1 MDESIAISDKVI
13 SLLYTELNSILS
25 DLFLVIFNAL
35 ECIKNL
41 LRYLSFSETKHFKE
55 SLVT

>member
-41 LRYLSFSETKHFKE
+41 LRDLSFSETKHFKE

>member
-35 ECIKNL
+35 ERIKNL
-41 LRYLSFSETKHFKE
+41 LRDLSFGETKHFKE